1 MGRGDTSILRRRS
14 RLIGLAAIVL
24 ALILWLIPP
33 AAATQ
38 TVTIDYA
45 KSGNT
50 LELLFELSPE
60 QPVTAIRLAAI
71 EAPDRDQ
78 EPWGSQ
84 ARDCLADLRDQII
97 QLELV
102 DNQPDAYNRL
112 WAYGWQQGELINATS
127 LAQGCTYLA
136 DPTDEF
142 SPHYQELLY
151 AQERSRLL
159 GLGIWDPQ
167 NPLRE
172 TAQRFRE
179 RSPSP

>member
-1 MGRGDTSILRRRS
+1 MGRADTSILIGRS
-14 RLIGLAAIVL
+14 RFIGIVAVAI
-24 ALILWLIPP
+24 ALLLCLSSPTP
-33 AAATQ
+33 ADQTAT
-38 TVTIDYA
+38 VDYA

-71 EAPDRDQ
+71 EAPDRAQ
-78 EPWGSQ
+78 EPWGPKS
-84 ARDCLADLRDQII
+84 RDCLADLRDQII
-97 QLELV
+97 PLELV
-102 DNQPDAYNRL
+102 DHQPDAYNRL
-112 WAYGWQQGELINATS
+112 WAYGWQNRTLINATS

-136 DPTDEF
+136 DPTDQF
-142 SPHYQELLY
+142 SPYYQELLY

>member
-1 MGRGDTSILRRRS
+1 MFLPILKPRS
-14 RLIGLAAIVL
+14 RLIGIALLAIALVL
-24 ALILWLIPP
+24 TGIPP
-33 AAATQ
+33 ATANLTAT
-38 TVTIDYA
+38 VDYA

-78 EPWGSQ
+78 APWGSQ
-84 ARDCLADLRDQII
+84 SRDCLTDLQDQII

-102 DNQPDAYNRL
+102 DDQPDTYNRL
-112 WAYGWQQGELINATS
+112 WAYGWQNRDLINATS

-136 DPTDEF
+136 DPTDQF
-142 SPHYQELLY
+142 SPYYQKLLY

-159 GLGIWDPQ
+159 GLGIWDPES
-167 NPLRE
+167 PLRE
-172 TAQRFRE
+172 TAQQFRE